1 MTAESVSNPQGKKT
15 SPSVAE
21 ELGEQ
26 TAYLLLEEIYR
37 GGCVDS
43 TNQHLALLFMA
54 LGQKNVSTIVL
65 GPLSPYT

>member
-1 MTAESVSNPQGKKT
+1 MTAESVSNPQGEKT

-26 TAYLLLEEIYR
+26 AAYLLLEEIYR

-43 TNQHLALLFMA
+43 TSQHLALLFMA
-54 LGQKNVSTIVL
+54 LGQKNVSKIVL